1 MINENDTVT
10 QTRNRQRFYAFCG
23 IIAPILFWVMVI
35 VESLLRPGYSQF
47 YNFVSDLG
55 VGPLAIIQNINFVVF
70 GLLSFGLALGLRGG
84 LPSSQGRALK
94 AGVWFVIIFSLGVL
108 LAGVFPENFLS
119 QGPHNYVSATAFV
132 AIIAAQLLIWLGLKS
147 EDSAIWGG
155 YKTYSL
161 ISGLLSIILVILL
174 KVAILLWYLPRARS
188 KGIPHSTMD
197 MGWNNRI
204 KTLFNT
210 KEINFKKIYG
220 ENL

>member
-84 LPSSQGRALK
+84 LPSSQGRALNWCMVRYNIQSWCIVSWSISRK
-94 AGVWFVIIFSLGVL
+94 FSLTR
-108 LAGVFPENFLS
+108 
-119 QGPHNYVSATAFV
+119 SA
-132 AIIAAQLLIWLGLKS
+132 
-147 EDSAIWGG
+147 
-155 YKTYSL
+155 
-161 ISGLLSIILVILL
+161 
-174 KVAILLWYLPRARS
+174 
-188 KGIPHSTMD
+188 
-197 MGWNNRI
+197 
-204 KTLFNT
+204 
-210 KEINFKKIYG
+210 
-220 ENL
+220 